1 MNRKKFFILS
11 IIILLIIL
19 NILSGM
25 LLYIQHQ
32 MYLKEFEIRMNSQLR
47 KYDKYIKMLQQKHY
61 SELNEELKKEHHHY
75 QEVVS
80 MIKDV
85 ASQQK

>member
-1 MNRKKFFILS
+1 
-11 IIILLIIL
+11 
-19 NILSGM
+19 
-25 LLYIQHQ
+25 
-32 MYLKEFEIRMNSQLR
+32 MNSQLL